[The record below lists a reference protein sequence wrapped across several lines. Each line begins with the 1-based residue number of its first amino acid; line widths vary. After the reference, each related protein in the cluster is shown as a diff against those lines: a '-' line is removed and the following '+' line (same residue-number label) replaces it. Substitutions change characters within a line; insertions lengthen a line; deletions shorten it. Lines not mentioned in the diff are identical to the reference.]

1 MAKNGSKERGAF
13 EPLMYQLLETEL
25 GGEQVY
31 TLAVKLAVND
41 ELREE
46 LKKYLAETKQHVQIV
61 RKLLQEL
68 GLDPDRE
75 IPARLPVRRVGEGL
89 IAAMEAAQEG
99 STAAEAELV
108 AAECVVEAE
117 TKDHMNWHLVKAL
130 AEASSGEVKKA
141 LRAAV
146 DQVETQEDHHLYHS
160 KGWARELWMQ
170 ALKLPAAL
178 PPPEEVKHV
187 ETAIGAARA
196 EQQRDDFV

>member
-31 TLAVKLAVND
+31 TFAVKLAVND
-41 ELREE
+41 ELRKE

-61 RKLLQEL
+61 RALLEEL
-68 GLDPDRE
+68 GLNPDRE
-75 IPARLPVRRVGEGL
+75 VPARLPVRRIAEGL

-99 STAAEAELV
+99 GTAAEAELA
-108 AAECVVEAE
+108 AAECVVSAE

-141 LRAAV
+141 LQAAV
-146 DQVETQEDHHLYHS
+146 DQIETQEDHHLYHS

-196 EQQRDDFV
+196 EQMRDDFV